1 MSAPLN
7 LTAEQ
12 VRKLG
17 TVLDELSLITKTHGV
32 TFTPYS
38 RLEVG
43 LDDNVLRVAWDE
55 TAEAYVIDDRNGE

>member
-12 VRKLG
+12 LRKIG
-17 TVLDELSLITKTHGV
+17 SALDAMTEITRTTAV
-32 TFTPYS
+32 SFTPYS

-43 LDDNVLRVAWDE
+43 LDDNVLRVAWNE
-55 TAEAYVIDDRNGE
+55 EAEAYVIDDRNGD

>member
-1 MSAPLN
+1 MSGRLN

-12 VRKLG
+12 LRKLG
-17 TVLDELSLITKTHGV
+17 NALDAMTEITRTHGV

-43 LDDNVLRVAWDE
+43 LDDNVLYVAWNE
-55 TAEAYVIDDRNGE
+55 AAEAYVIDDRNGE

>member
-1 MSAPLN
+1 LN

-12 VRKLG
+12 LRKLG
-17 TVLDELSLITKTHGV
+17 NALDELSQITKTHGV
-32 TFTPYS
+32 SFTPYS

-43 LDDNVLRVAWDE
+43 LDDNVLHVSWDE